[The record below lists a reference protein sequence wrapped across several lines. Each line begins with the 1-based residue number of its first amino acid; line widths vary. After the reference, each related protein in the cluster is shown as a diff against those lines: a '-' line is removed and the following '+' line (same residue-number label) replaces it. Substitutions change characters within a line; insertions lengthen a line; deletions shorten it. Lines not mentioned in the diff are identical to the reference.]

1 MNVLMYKTSIK
12 PEENITMRTHYD
24 NLKVSLDAPI
34 EVIQAAYR
42 TLAKKYHPDKNP
54 NNPDA
59 ERIMQIINTAY
70 EVLSD
75 PVKRREHDSWIG
87 KENWRRK
94 VEAGKGNSDTA
105 QSAHGPTAAATP
117 RQEPKGNPAARSA
130 DPGPEKKYDRVSN
143 LKLAGYCVLGMA
155 LLMGAVKFLDDKSSA
170 QQGRLSARSNDEIII
185 PEDLK
190 LPTRDPSCAGQQVS
204 YAGGVLWPSFARV
217 MSVRDK
223 RAGLSSLTLDN
234 SRNDQDL
241 YIKLVHSL
249 DRMNGN
255 FARDVFIPAHQQ
267 LKLINISAGDYIIK
281 MMNITDG
288 CAQVSPVISLK
299 ETKTDRGIEY
309 QDHSLTFY
317 RVVNGNTHLKSMP
330 SSQF

>member
-1 MNVLMYKTSIK
+1 MYKTSTQH
-12 PEENITMRTHYD
+12 EENITMRTHYD
-24 NLKVSLDAPI
+24 NLKVSMDAPI
-34 EVIQAAYR
+34 EIIQAAYR

-94 VEAGKGNSDTA
+94 VEAGKGTSETA
-105 QSAHGPTAAATP
+105 QPAYDPTATAAP
-117 RQEPKGNPAARSA
+117 SQEPKGKPEARSA
-130 DPGPEKKYDRVSN
+130 DPGPVKKYDGASN
-143 LKLAGYCVLGMA
+143 LKLAGYCVLGLV

-170 QQGRLSARSNDEIII
+170 QQGRLAVREKDQIII
-185 PEDLK
+185 PSDLK

-223 RAGLSSLTLDN
+223 HTGLSSLTLDN

-241 YIKLVHSL
+241 YVKLVHSL

-281 MMNITDG
+281 MMNIADG
-288 CAQVSPVISLK
+288 CAQVSPVISLT
-299 ETKTDRGIEY
+299 ETRTDRGIEY

-317 RVVNGNTHLKSMP
+317 RVANGNTHLQSMP